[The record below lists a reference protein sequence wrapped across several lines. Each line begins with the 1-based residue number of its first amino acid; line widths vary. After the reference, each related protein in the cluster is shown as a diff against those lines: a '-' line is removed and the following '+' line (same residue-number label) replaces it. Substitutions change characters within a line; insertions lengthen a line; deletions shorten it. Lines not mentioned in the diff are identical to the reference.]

1 MARAST
7 SRTTTSR
14 TSRSST
20 AKPKPKKAAT
30 VTSHPRYEDMIRD
43 AIIALKERKG
53 SSRQRIKKY
62 ILTTFKLP
70 DNSVTSSR
78 LRLAINKGVDKGTF
92 VFLNGPSGTIKLVK
106 KDAVKK
112 DKKEPEK
119 KEVKPKK
126 AAEKKEVKPKVEKKT
141 TKKAPARRAAASTST
156 TTTRKSAAA
165 AAAAAK
171 SKKSS
176 GVTKKS
182 KPAPKKPAVGVKRS
196 TRKRGGITST

>member
-7 SRTTTSR
+7 TTAKR

-20 AKPKPKKAAT
+20 AKPKAKKAAT

-62 ILTTFKLP
+62 IMTTFKLP
-70 DNSVTSSR
+70 DNTVTNSR
-78 LRLAINKGVDKGTF
+78 LRLAINKGVEKGTF
-92 VFLNGPSGTIKLVK
+92 QFLNGPSGTIKLVK

-112 DKKEPEK
+112 EKKEPEK

-141 TKKAPARRAAASTST
+141 TTKKAPARKAASTS
-156 TTTRKSAAA
+156 TTRKSAAA
-165 AAAAAK
+165 AK
-171 SKKSS
+171 SKKSTG
-176 GVTKKS
+176 GVMKRS
-182 KPAPKKPAVGVKRS
+182 KPASTTTKKPAVGVKRS
-196 TRKRGGITST
+196 TRKRGGTTST

>member
-1 MARAST
+1 MARAASAP
-7 SRTTTSR
+7 RTR

-20 AKPKPKKAAT
+20 AKPKAKKAAT

-70 DNSVTSSR
+70 DNSTTSSR
-78 LRLAINKGVDKGTF
+78 LRLAINKGVEKGTF
-92 VFLNGPSGTIKLVK
+92 QFLNGPSGTIKLVK

-141 TKKAPARRAAASTST
+141 TTKKAPARKAAAST
-156 TTTRKSAAA
+156 TRKSTAAA
-165 AAAAAK
+165 TAK

-176 GVTKKS
+176 GGVTKKS
-182 KPAPKKPAVGVKRS
+182 KPAATTKKPAVGVKRS
-196 TRKRGGITST
+196 TRKRGGTTST